1 VIKVNKPDQVILATG
16 SLPFIPNIEVKDNNT
31 AITAVDLLSSE
42 KWVGSNVAVI
52 GGGMVGCEVVDF
64 LAEYGKNITIF
75 EMLDK
80 IATDMWVAIKINRI
94 KRLK

>member
-1 VIKVNKPDQVILATG
+1 
-16 SLPFIPNIEVKDNNT
+16 
-31 AITAVDLLSSE
+31 
-42 KWVGSNVAVI
+42 
-52 GGGMVGCEVVDF
+52 MVGCEVVDF